1 MANELNI
8 PATTAAPAPAPAP
21 GSQAEPERQN
31 AVSLQRRF
39 VFGVGFIAVALL
51 VLAAWASDYF
61 IARSMLE
68 EADNALADAAHRS
81 VLLIDRSIAER
92 RRQVEMLAAAPTVVD
107 AARKGGVVSRQRGF
121 DKMPIDALEQRFKA
135 TRSQQVDDVALAFLR
150 DMLPKLDIAEVMVT
164 DEFGYNAVTTSP
176 SSDFVQSDEAWW
188 QLAWKDG
195 ATPANAI
202 PDKAT
207 NQVVIEL
214 SRLISVPGADKQP
227 VRLGVVKAKYGLST
241 VDSALM
247 QASTGSNLRVDLVD
261 AQGRLIASSGGGT
274 RFRVLPGL
282 SDLSRLRAD
291 SVIRFDDGTSP
302 RRGTIAAAYG
312 GAWRVVAHMDEAQA
326 VGPYRAA
333 RWALVAGVLVVLLV
347 IVGGLV
353 AVNNFIERRVSR
365 PAAELALLAEAVAAG
380 DLSAE
385 VTCSDSG
392 DEIGR
397 LARAIRAMVHELR
410 RLALAMKESSH
421 DTASMSAQITAGSE
435 EMAAAAGEIATTA
448 SDLSRQ
454 AANMAQT
461 IQSLA
466 SSSESLANLAGE
478 LDAGAHEGVV
488 RNEHLKA
495 LALENRTRLH
505 ESGQALEALAG
516 EVATGATAV
525 EQLADASVE
534 VRTFVAL
541 VGKLARQSKLLA
553 LNAAMEAARAG
564 EHGEGFAVVAAEV
577 RRLSAMSSEAAER
590 TQRVVTDV
598 LAGIE
603 QSRASSER
611 MVATVRTVRS
621 ATELGSRSFDEIE
634 QAVVGT
640 ESWTGSVE
648 RTAKAART
656 LADEVRGRTESL
668 NTGTESFA
676 AAMEQV
682 AASSE
687 EQSASTE
694 EIAAAAATLASAAER
709 LSKIVSHL
717 RLESPSSHS
726 ERPSAPVARPSGEAV
741 ALGIPA
747 LVTQS

>member
-1 MANELNI
+1 MVNELND
-8 PATTAAPAPAPAP
+8 PAGAASASAAP
-21 GSQAEPERQN
+21 EKN
-31 AVSLQRRF
+31 DAVSLQRRF
-39 VFGVGFIAVALL
+39 VFGVGTIAVALL

-68 EADNALADAAHRS
+68 ESDNALADAAHRS
-81 VLLIDRSIAER
+81 VLLVDRSLAER
-92 RRQVEMLAAAPTVVD
+92 RRQVEMIAASPTVID
-107 AARKGGVVSRQRGF
+107 AARKGAEVARQRGL
-121 DKMPIDALEQRFKA
+121 DKTSIEVLEQRFKA

-150 DMLPKLDIAEVMVT
+150 ELLPKLDIAEVMVT
-164 DEFGYNAVTTSP
+164 DEYGYNAVTTSP

-188 QLAWKDG
+188 QRAWKDG
-195 ATPANAI
+195 TTPANAI
-202 PDKAT
+202 PDAAT
-207 NQVVIEL
+207 NQVVIEV
-214 SRLISVPGADKQP
+214 SRVIAIPGPDKQP
-227 VRLGVVKAKYGLST
+227 TRLGVVKAKYGLGT
-241 VDSALM
+241 VDSTLM
-247 QASTGSNLRVDLVD
+247 QASAASGLRVDLVD
-261 AQGRLIASSGGGT
+261 ASGRLIASSGGGT

-282 SDLSRLRAD
+282 ADLSKLRPD
-291 SVIRFDDGTSP
+291 STIRFDDGTTT
-302 RRGTIAAAYG
+302 RRGSIALAYG

-333 RWALVAGVLVVLLV
+333 RGALLAGVLVVLLV

-421 DTASMSAQITAGSE
+421 DTASMSAEITAGSE

-448 SDLSRQ
+448 SELSRQ

-478 LDAGAHEGVV
+478 LDSGAHEGVV

-505 ESGQALEALAG
+505 ESSQALEVLSG

-564 EHGEGFAVVAAEV
+564 EHGEGFAVVATEV
-577 RRLSAMSSEAAER
+577 RRLAAMSSEAAER

-634 QAVVGT
+634 HAVVGT
-640 ESWTGSVE
+640 ETWTSSVE
-648 RTAKAART
+648 KTAKAARS

-676 AAMEQV
+676 AAMQQV

-709 LSKIVSHL
+709 LAKIVSHL
-717 RLESPSSHS
+717 RLESQTP
-726 ERPSAPVARPSGEAV
+726 PTDKPTAAPRPSGEV
-741 ALGIPA
+741 VTLGVPTLA
-747 LVTQS
+747 TQG